1 MSTYSDHEVDHESG
15 RQTGPPWPPGY
26 PDDPAWRGYPPPPP
40 LIPPPPPPG
49 EHGRRPSARTAGGAA
64 IGIGALLLKL
74 GTSLKFILPALFK
87 APFMISILVNIA
99 LYAWLYSTQYGLE
112 YGVVY
117 GTGIVALI
125 FVHEMG
131 HLVAARMT
139 DTETTNPFFIP
150 MMGAVI
156 GVKSYRNS
164 TVEAVNGIGGPILGT
179 IGAMAVFGMATL
191 FGVDSPWGS
200 LFIRLAY
207 LGFFI
212 NFFNMIPATFGG
224 GFTLDGGRILQAV
237 SKWFYV
243 AGVAMLGALVL
254 FNIFHSVFVWIFL
267 VLAIYGTY
275 KRFQRPDDPAYN
287 TTTPSGKAVIGLS
300 YLALL
305 IFLVVSMASTEQY
318 FL

>member
-1 MSTYSDHEVDHESG
+1 
-15 RQTGPPWPPGY
+15 
-26 PDDPAWRGYPPPPP
+26 
-40 LIPPPPPPG
+40 
-49 EHGRRPSARTAGGAA
+49 
-64 IGIGALLLKL
+64 LLLKF
-74 GTSLKFILPALFK
+74 GGALKLILPALFK
-87 APFMISILVNIA
+87 APFMFSILLNIGV
-99 LYAWLYSTQYGLE
+99 YAFLYSTQYGIE

-131 HLVAARMT
+131 HLIAARMT

-156 GVKSYRNS
+156 GVKGYRNS
-164 TVEAVNGIGGPILGT
+164 TVEAINGIGGPILGT

-191 FGVDSPWGS
+191 FGVNTPWGS
-200 LFIRLAY
+200 LFVRLAY

-212 NFFNMIPATFGG
+212 NFFNMIPVTFGG

-243 AGVAMLGALVL
+243 AGVAMLGAMVALNV
-254 FNIFHSVFVWIFL
+254 FHSVFVLIFL

-275 KRFQRPDDPAYN
+275 KRFQRPDDPTYN

-305 IFLVVSMASTEQY
+305 VFLVVSMASTEQ
-318 FL
+318 FFMSGTL